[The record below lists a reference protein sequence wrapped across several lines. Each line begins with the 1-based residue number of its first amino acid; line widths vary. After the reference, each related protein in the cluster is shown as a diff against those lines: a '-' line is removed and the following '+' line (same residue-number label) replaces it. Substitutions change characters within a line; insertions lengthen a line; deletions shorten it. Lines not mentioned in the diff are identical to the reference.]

1 MALLRTYRIE
11 TERVILRCYEAADAP
26 AMSEVILRNHD
37 HLNPWMPWAVKDQ
50 HTVNFCADL
59 IRTFSGNYHLG
70 IDYPMAMLD
79 ARDGRYI
86 GGTGLH
92 ARVGLGALEIGYWID
107 GQYARQGLTT
117 HVAAAL
123 TKAAFEYE
131 GVHRMNIHMQVGNIG
146 SERIP
151 QRLGFVREGLMREF
165 NHLSEGKYADIH
177 RFTMLREEYDAS
189 DLKSMKLK
197 AFGFDGSELTQLPA

>member
-1 MALLRTYRIE
+1 MQLLRTYHIE
-11 TERVILRCYEAADAP
+11 TERVILRCYQVADAA

-37 HLNPWMPWAVKDQ
+37 HLNPWMPWAVRDQ
-50 HTVNFCADL
+50 HTPAFCCNL
-59 IRTFSGNYHLG
+59 IRTFIGNYNLG
-70 IDYPMAMLD
+70 IDYPMAIID
-79 ARDGRYI
+79 RRDGRYI

-92 ARVGLGALEIGYWID
+92 TRVGNGALEIGYWID
-107 GQYARQGLTT
+107 RQHARQGFST

-123 TKAAFEYE
+123 TKVGFEYE
-131 GVHRMNIHMQVGNIG
+131 AVHRMNIHMQVGNIG

-151 QRLGFVREGLMREF
+151 VRLGYVREGLMREF

-189 DLKSMKLK
+189 ELKSMPLR
-197 AFGFDGSELTQLPA
+197 AFGYDGEELTLLPG